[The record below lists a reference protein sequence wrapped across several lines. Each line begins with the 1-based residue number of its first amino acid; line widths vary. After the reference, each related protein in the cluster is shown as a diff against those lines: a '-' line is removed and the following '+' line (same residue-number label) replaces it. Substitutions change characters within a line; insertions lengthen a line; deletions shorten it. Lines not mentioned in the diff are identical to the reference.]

1 MDTSNGTETRIRI
14 ENWLG
19 IGAVALLGLGC
30 VVILL
35 PFISAALWA
44 AILCFTTWP
53 LFVRLKVVLGGRR
66 TLAASL
72 ATLVLS
78 AIIVAPIAVLVSKLS
93 SNMTEIIAA
102 TQKLIHEGPPEPP
115 AWVASIPLV
124 GGHLASWWQ
133 LMSESNSDR
142 LAEIAKWLPSAQKAV
157 LGSGRALAGGVFQ
170 IILSLL
176 MVFLFYR
183 DGETASNRLSVAINR
198 IGGAEGSHLLD
209 VAGATMRA
217 VVYGVL
223 GTALL
228 QGVLAG
234 LGFMIAGVPGAV
246 LLAFLTFVVAVLP
259 GGPIL
264 VAVPAIF
271 WLYHRG
277 SAAWAVFLLV
287 WVVIVGNLDSVVRP
301 LLISRGGG
309 TTPLILVVLGV
320 LGGAMAFG
328 LIGLF
333 LGPTLLA
340 VGYSL
345 FDEWSSSAHKLI
357 PQIDESRAAKS
368 GED

>member
-1 MDTSNGTETRIRI
+1 MNDKDDKETRLRI
-14 ENWLG
+14 ENWIG
-19 IGAVALLGLGC
+19 IGAVALLGFSC
-30 VVILL
+30 IIILL

-44 AILCFTTWP
+44 AILCLTTWP
-53 LFVRLKVVLGGRR
+53 LFVHLKAALGGRR

-72 ATLVLS
+72 ATLALS
-78 AIIVAPIAVLVSKLS
+78 AIIVAPVAVLVNKLS
-93 SNMTEIIAA
+93 GNMTEIIAA
-102 TQKLIHEGPPEPP
+102 SQKLIHEGPPAPP

-124 GGHLASWWQ
+124 GGHLATWWQ

-142 LAEIAKWLPSAQKAV
+142 LAEIAKWLPAAQRVV
-157 LGSGRALAGGVFQ
+157 LGSGRALAGGLFQ

-183 DGETASNRLSVAINR
+183 DGETASSRLSVAINR
-198 IGGAEGSHLLD
+198 IGGSEGSRLLD
-209 VAGATMRA
+209 IAGATMRA

-234 LGFMIAGVPGAV
+234 LGFMLAGVPGAV
-246 LLAFLTFVVAVLP
+246 LLGFLTFVVAVIP
-259 GGPIL
+259 GGPLL
-264 VAVPAIF
+264 VAAPAVF

-277 SAAWAVFLLV
+277 SAAWTIFLLV
-287 WVVIVGNLDSVVRP
+287 WIVIVGNLDNVVRP

-309 TTPLILVVLGV
+309 TTPLILIVLGV

-345 FDEWSSSAHKLI
+345 FDDWSSSTNKLT
-357 PQIDESRAAKS
+357 PHIDKS
-368 GED
+368 

>member
-1 MDTSNGTETRIRI
+1 LIQVDAGNDTDTRIRI
-14 ENWLG
+14 EAWLG

-30 VVILL
+30 AVILL

-53 LFVRLKVVLGGRR
+53 LFVRLKMVLGGRR
-66 TLAASL
+66 TIAALL

-78 AIIVAPIAVLVSKLS
+78 AIIVAPVAILVNKLS
-93 SNMTEIIAA
+93 GNMADIIAA
-102 TQKLIHEGPPEPP
+102 TQKLIHEGPPAPP
-115 AWVASIPLV
+115 AWVVSLPIV
-124 GGHLASWWQ
+124 GDRLASWWQ
-133 LMSESNSDR
+133 LMSQNNSAR
-142 LAEIAKWLPSAQKAV
+142 LAEIAKWLPAAKSAV

-183 DGETASNRLSVAINR
+183 DGESASNRLSVAINR

-223 GTALL
+223 GTAML

-234 LGFMIAGVPGAV
+234 LGFMVAGVPGAV
-246 LLAFLTFVVAVLP
+246 LLGFLTFVLAVIP

-264 VAVPAIF
+264 VAAPAIF

-277 SAAWAVFLLV
+277 SVAWAVSLLV

-345 FDEWSSSAHKLI
+345 FDEWSSSTHRLA
-357 PQIDESRAAKS
+357 PDIDNS
-368 GED
+368 